1 MACGGVGL
9 IRLCFRGMLCRGL
22 ASWSD
27 FVSGGTESSRTRRWK
42 EVDSNSRSRI
52 KRSPLQ
58 ALRHAGCAASKAVM
72 IGDRLD
78 NDIRPARLL
87 GWRTVRVLQGPGRF
101 QSPRDSWDEPDLTVA
116 NVTLIPL
123 ALIGRIQN
131 CEIGL

>member
-1 MACGGVGL
+1 MIFPQG
-9 IRLCFRGMLCRGL
+9 RGKPRFLV
-22 ASWSD
+22 
-27 FVSGGTESSRTRRWK
+27 FESGAGERRTLRWGK
-42 EVDSNSRSRI
+42 VDSNSRSRI

-58 ALRHAGCAASKAVM
+58 TLRHAGYAASEAVM

-116 NVTLIPL
+116 NMMLIPP